1 MFNPLFRFFENR
13 VSPYPAG
20 EPQIPPRGFFAF
32 LWLCTAGMRGWILL
46 LVVTSALLALYEAM
60 LFAIMGQVVDWLS
73 VISPAQLWQE
83 QRLWLIA
90 FAAILLASVLLLALH
105 TQVLHQVLA
114 INFPMRL
121 RWLFHRLML
130 GQSMAFYADEF
141 AGRQVDVLVGVS
153 VYLIGILALAAS
165 FEWRLMLP
173 FAFCLLPSG
182 LPLMARFVGI
192 LCRAWGVLAASS
204 PMRAR

>member
-1 MFNPLFRFFENR
+1 MFKPIFRFFENR
-13 VSPYPAG
+13 ISPYPAA
-20 EPQIPPRGFFAF
+20 EPQIPPRGFFSF
-32 LWLCTAGMRGWILL
+32 IWLCTGGMRGWIALL
-46 LVVTSALLALYEAM
+46 SLTSTLLALYEAM

-73 VISPAQLWQE
+73 SVNPAQLWQE
-83 QRLWLIA
+83 QRLTLIGFSA
-90 FAAILLASVLLLALH
+90 LLLSSVLLLALH

-141 AGRQVDVLVGVS
+141 AGRITTKVMHTALAVREVVFMQVDVLIGVS

-173 FAFCLLPSG
+173 FTVWLAAYSG
-182 LPLMARFVGI
+182 L
-192 LCRAWGVLAASS
+192 CRGG
-204 PMRAR
+204 